1 MTTSKKIAAFELLI
15 ERMKE
20 SPCSGMCRALISLQ
34 FYNKIN
40 NQARL
45 YILGV
50 IKAELTARNNSISH
64 TPSVY
69 LFPSYDTQPRLEW
82 CEAKIKQL
90 K

>member
-34 FYNKIN
+34 FYNKISDF
-40 NQARL
+40 ARL
-45 YILGV
+45 YILGI
-50 IKAELTARNNSISH
+50 IKAELVQQNSISH
-64 TPSVY
+64 TLSVY
-69 LFPSYDTQPRLEW
+69 LFKPYEMPPRIEW